1 MNWEQQS
8 APEEPQSTG
17 PAQLGAAFFAVLTV
31 LLLLCYVAI
40 FVNPQLPINP
50 FPPPQADVRQ
60 AAQHTSTPTVPP
72 TYTPEPTFPPTW
84 TPTVTPLPTWTFVPQ
99 PTSTRMP
106 PKPTTPPK
114 QLPAFSLAED
124 PLYVKQM
131 MYPGSENWWNGLAGE
146 VADRSGLPVTD
157 VTIRIR
163 DQSGNTWETTPG
175 NASRYANDY
184 GEPFG
189 GRGTFAWWEQVLKA
203 SCQQSIKVYV
213 QVIRDGNPVSPEVA
227 VQTKGTCDQNLIL
240 VHFTKNY

>member
-17 PAQLGAAFFAVLTV
+17 PVQIGSAIFAVLTV

-50 FPPPQADVRQ
+50 FPPPQVGLQ
-60 AAQHTSTPTVPP
+60 PVVQYTSTPTVSP

-84 TPTVTPLPTWTFVPQ
+84 TPTVTPLPTSTFVPQ
-99 PTSTRMP
+99 PTVTRMP

-114 QLPAFSLAED
+114 RLPEFTLT
-124 PLYVKQM
+124 VKQM

-146 VADRSGLPVTD
+146 VADRNGLPVTD

-163 DQSGNTWETTPG
+163 DASGNVWETTPG
-175 NASRYANDY
+175 NASRYATEY
-184 GEPFG
+184 GMPFG
-189 GRGTFAWWEQVLKA
+189 GRGTYAWWEQVLKV
-203 SCQQSIKVYV
+203 SCQQSIKVWV
-213 QVIRDGNPVSPEVA
+213 QVFRNGNPVSPEVS
-227 VQTKGTCDQNLIL
+227 VQTTGTCDQNLIL
-240 VHFTKNY
+240 IHFTKNY